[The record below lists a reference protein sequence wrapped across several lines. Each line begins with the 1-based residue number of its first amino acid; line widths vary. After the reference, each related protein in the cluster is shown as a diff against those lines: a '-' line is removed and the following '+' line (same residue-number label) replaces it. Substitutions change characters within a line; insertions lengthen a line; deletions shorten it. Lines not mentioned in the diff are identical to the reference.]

1 MTRFSAPLHHAAI
14 PFLAMLALL
23 LVFALPARSD
33 VNIQKVDSEK
43 GITAWLVED
52 YTVPIVTLRFAF
64 EGGSSQDPDG
74 KEGLANL
81 MSGLFDEGA
90 GDLDSDAFQEKLDD
104 VGAEMR
110 FSSSRDAIYGSMR
123 LLAEDR
129 PAAFDLL
136 RLALLQPRFDQQPID
151 RIRNQILTGIDAAE
165 RDPNAQARKQWMR
178 AIYGEHPYARP
189 DEGTRQSLAA
199 IASDDLRAFRK
210 SQFARGGLHVA
221 VVGAI
226 DAETLKAD
234 LDRLFGDLPER
245 QDLKPVERV
254 DLRLGQEI
262 AVTYDLPQTSIQ
274 MAFPGIERSDPDF
287 YAAMLMNEILGGG
300 TFTSRLFAEVRE
312 KRGLAYSVGSI
323 LSNRR
328 YSSSLGI
335 STATRSD
342 RASETIR
349 IIRDVVRQMADD
361 GPTAAELEAAKKY
374 LIGAYAINNL
384 NSSGAV
390 ASTMVELQLAGLGRD
405 YISRRP
411 ALLGAVTVDDVTRV
425 ARRLLAAEPA
435 VLLVGPDMKK
445 VDAQ

>member
-1 MTRFSAPLHHAAI
+1 MQKFSTPLHHATI

-23 LVFALPARSD
+23 LVFALPARSE
-33 VNIQKVDSEK
+33 VNIQEVHSEK

-123 LLAEDR
+123 VLAEDR

-199 IASDDLRAFRK
+199 IAPDDLRAFRK

-234 LDRLFGDLPER
+234 LDRLFGDLPEG

-411 ALLGAVTVDDVTRV
+411 ALLGAVTVGDVTRV
-425 ARRLLAAEPA
+425 ARRLLATEPA
-435 VLLVGPDMKK
+435 ILLVGPDMKK
-445 VDAQ
+445 ADGQ

>member
-1 MTRFSAPLHHAAI
+1 MQKFSTPLHHAAI

-33 VNIQKVDSEK
+33 VNIQEVHSEK

-123 LLAEDR
+123 VLAEDR

-390 ASTMVELQLAGLGRD
+390 ASTMVELQLADLGRD

-411 ALLGAVTVDDVTRV
+411 ALLGAVAVDDVTRV
-425 ARRLLAAEPA
+425 ARRLLATEPA
-435 VLLVGPDMKK
+435 ILLVGPDMKK

>member
-81 MSGLFDEGA
+81 ISGLFDEGA

-123 LLAEDR
+123 VLAEDR

>member
-1 MTRFSAPLHHAAI
+1 MIKFSAPLHHAAI

-123 LLAEDR
+123 VLAEDR

-210 SQFARGGLHVA
+210 SQFVRGGLHVA

-226 DAETLKAD
+226 DAGTLKAD

>member
-1 MTRFSAPLHHAAI
+1 MIRFSAPLHHAAI
-14 PFLAMLALL
+14 PLLAMLALL

-81 MSGLFDEGA
+81 ISGLFDEGA

-123 LLAEDR
+123 VLAEDR

-425 ARRLLAAEPA
+425 ARHLLAAEPA

>member
-123 LLAEDR
+123 VLAEDR

-234 LDRLFGDLPER
+234 LDRLFGDLPEP
-245 QDLKPVERV
+245 QDLKLVERV

>member
-1 MTRFSAPLHHAAI
+1 MTRFSAALHHAAI
-14 PFLAMLALL
+14 PFLAMLAFL

>member
-1 MTRFSAPLHHAAI
+1 MTKFFVPLHHAAI
-14 PFLAMLALL
+14 SVFAMLALL
-23 LVFALPARSD
+23 LMFALPARSD
-33 VNIQKVDSEK
+33 VNIQEVHSQK

-74 KEGLANL
+74 KEGLADL

-123 LLAEDR
+123 VLAEDR

-136 RLALLQPRFDQQPID
+136 RLALLQPRFDQQPMD

-165 RDPNAQARKQWMR
+165 RDPNAQARKRWMR

-199 IASDDLRAFRK
+199 IAPEDLRAFRK
-210 SQFARGGLHVA
+210 SQFARSGLHVA
-221 VVGAI
+221 VVGAV
-226 DAETLKAD
+226 DAETLKTD

-245 QDLKPVERV
+245 QDLKPVQQA

-411 ALLGAVTVDDVTRV
+411 ALLEAVTADDVTRV
-425 ARRLLAAEPA
+425 ARRLLTEEPA
-435 VLLVGPDMKK
+435 VLLVGPGMKK
-445 VDAQ
+445 ADAR

>member
-1 MTRFSAPLHHAAI
+1 MQKFFTPLHHATI

-33 VNIQKVDSEK
+33 VNIQEVHSEK

-74 KEGLANL
+74 REGLANL

-123 LLAEDR
+123 VLAEDR

-189 DEGTRQSLAA
+189 DEGKRQSLAA
-199 IASDDLRAFRK
+199 IAPDDLRAFRK
-210 SQFARGGLHVA
+210 SQFARSGLHVA

-234 LDRLFGDLPER
+234 LDHLFGDLPEG

-262 AVTYDLPQTSIQ
+262 AVTYDRPQTSIQ

-425 ARRLLAAEPA
+425 ARRLLATEPA
-435 VLLVGPDMKK
+435 ILLVGPDMKK
-445 VDAQ
+445 ADGQ

>member
-1 MTRFSAPLHHAAI
+1 MQKFSTPLHDAAI
-14 PFLAMLALL
+14 QLVAALACL
-23 LVFALPARSD
+23 LVFALPARSG
-33 VNIQKVDSEK
+33 VNIQEVHSEK

-64 EGGSSQDPDG
+64 EGGSSQDPAG

-90 GDLDSDAFQEKLDD
+90 GDLESDAFQEKLDD

-110 FSSSRDAIYGSMR
+110 FSSSRDAIYGGMR
-123 LLAEDR
+123 VLAEDR
-129 PAAFDLL
+129 QVAFDLL
-136 RLALLQPRFDQQPID
+136 RLAIGQPRFDQQPID
-151 RIRNQILTGIDAAE
+151 RIRSQIVTGIDAAE

-199 IASDDLRAFRK
+199 IAPDDLRAFRK
-210 SQFARGGLHVA
+210 SQFGRSGLHVA
-221 VVGAI
+221 VIGAV

-234 LDRLFGDLPER
+234 LDRLFGDLPEQ
-245 QDLKPVERV
+245 QDLKPVQRV
-254 DLRLGQEI
+254 DPRLGQEI
-262 AVTYDLPQTSIQ
+262 AVAYDLPQTSIQ

-312 KRGLAYSVGSI
+312 KRGLAYSVDSI

-425 ARRLLAAEPA
+425 ARRLLTAEPA
-435 VLLVGPDMKK
+435 VLLVGPDVKK
-445 VDAQ
+445 ADAQ